1 MKFLSLAVA
10 FLPLLAAA
18 APVADPE
25 AEADGEL
32 DLEKRASA
40 QTCKIVN
47 VDNYVNCR
55 YDAKLDAGAIFGFRK
70 GDKLTFAC
78 WKHGDCYNG
87 VCSWDQITYLKTT
100 CYVNGYFTDSNCS
113 SSMLSLAS
121 IWTWLIMLEKLPK
134 CK

>member
-1 MKFLSLAVA
+1 MKFLGLAVA
-10 FLPLLAAA
+10 LLPFLAAA

-25 AEADGEL
+25 AEAVGEL

-47 VDNYVNCR
+47 VDHYVNCR
-55 YDAKLDAGAIFGFRK
+55 YDAKLSAGEIFGFPK
-70 GDKLTFAC
+70 GEKFTFAC
-78 WKHGDCYNG
+78 WKHGDCFNG
-87 VCSWDQITYLKTT
+87 VCSWDQITYLGTT

-113 SSMLSLAS
+113 SK
-121 IWTWLIMLEKLPK
+121 KLPK

>member
-1 MKFLSLAVA
+1 MKYLGLAVA

-18 APVADPE
+18 APAADPE
-25 AEADGEL
+25 VEADGEL

-47 VDNYVNCR
+47 VDTYVN
-55 YDAKLDAGAIFGFRK
+55 
-70 GDKLTFAC
+70 FAC

-87 VCSWDQITYLKTT
+87 VCSWDQVTYLKTT

-113 SSMLSLAS
+113 SK
-121 IWTWLIMLEKLPK
+121 KLPK

>member
-10 FLPLLAAA
+10 FLPLLAVA

-32 DLEKRASA
+32 DLEKRRSA

-47 VDNYVNCR
+47 VDHYVNCR
-55 YDAKLDAGAIFGFRK
+55 YDAKLDAGAIFMFPK

-87 VCSWDQITYLKTT
+87 VW
-100 CYVNGYFTDSNCS
+100 
-113 SSMLSLAS
+113 
-121 IWTWLIMLEKLPK
+121 
-134 CK
+134 

>member
-1 MKFLSLAVA
+1 MKFLSLAVV

-18 APVADPE
+18 APVADPEAEAE

-47 VDNYVNCR
+47 VDHYVNCR
-55 YDAKLDAGAIFGFRK
+55 YDASLDAGEIFGFPK
-70 GDKLTFAC
+70 GEKLTFAC

-87 VCSWDQITYLKTT
+87 VW
-100 CYVNGYFTDSNCS
+100 
-113 SSMLSLAS
+113 
-121 IWTWLIMLEKLPK
+121 
-134 CK
+134 